1 MAELGVTEILDNTF
15 DDTCRVA
22 VPERAPEVAVIITE
36 SPAVT
41 PVASPELLIDATLEL
56 EEVQATEVVMFFE
69 VPSLY
74 LPVALNC

>member
-1 MAELGVTEILDNTF
+1 LAELGVTEILDNTF
-15 DDTCRVA
+15 DVTCSAA
-22 VPERAPEVAVIITE
+22 VPEKAPEVAVIITE